1 MKTAKYYLILFGSVL
16 CIAVPAGVLVLA
28 LYRQDLTIGIIGV
41 ILCAL
46 GLTFS
51 KILNNLRIEARREVE
66 YDEFGMSK
74 SKKYERLSKAERDA
88 IDLQKTAQM
97 EQIVN
102 TSALKKLTHSGS
114 LNPQKDMDNL
124 VGLETVKQK
133 MKEMVARMEFDS
145 HDKSRMRSENGI
157 SSRHMVFFGSPGTGK
172 TTVARILTGFLYK
185 YGYIKK
191 NKCVEVDGNFLK
203 AGLDTAIKTELTVR
217 QAFDG
222 VLFIDEAYSL
232 IDYGDGTGKEA
243 VATLIKQMEDNRD
256 RFILILAG
264 YTRKMQILLNDNPGF
279 ESRIKE
285 YLDFPDYTA
294 QEMREIFTMMAKE
307 NGFSVSPKA
316 LEAFDER
323 VEKER
328 QLRSFGNARTAR
340 NILDESIDR
349 HSLNYVEGKLDR
361 KERYCLCG
369 IDVSRDLKRNG
380 F

>member
-16 CIAVPAGVLVLA
+16 CIAVPACVLVLA
-28 LYRQDLTIGIIGV
+28 LYRQDVTIGIVGV

-51 KILNNLRIEARREVE
+51 KVLNNLRIEARRDVE

-145 HDKSRMRSENGI
+145 HDKSRMHSENGI

-203 AGLDTAIKTELTVR
+203 AGLDTAVKTELTVR

-232 IDYGDGTGKEA
+232 MDYGDGTGKEA

-264 YTRKMQILLNDNPGF
+264 YTGEMQMLLHANPGF

-307 NGFSVSPKA
+307 NGFSVSAQA
-316 LEAFDER
+316 LDAFDER
-323 VEKER
+323 VGKER

-349 HSLNYVEGKLDR
+349 HSLNYVEGKLD
-361 KERYCLCG
+361 KKDRYRLCG
-369 IDVSRDLKRNG
+369 TDISRELKRNG